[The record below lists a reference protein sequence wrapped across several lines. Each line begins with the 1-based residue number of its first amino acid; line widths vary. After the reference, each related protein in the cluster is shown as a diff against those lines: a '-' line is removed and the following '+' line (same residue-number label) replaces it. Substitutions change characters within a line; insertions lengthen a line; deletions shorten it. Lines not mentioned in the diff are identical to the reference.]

1 MRYAVA
7 SILDELQAQ
16 AEDVSLAM
24 GHGRTFLI
32 LSGPSAGLNS
42 TGTLQWRT
50 LLDPPSELGP
60 DPREA
65 WVLDIP
71 FSDPSASILNRG
83 DQLKEL
89 PEGTIWE
96 VIAIAGG
103 DKISRS
109 LVVKKVEAID
119 T

>member
-1 MRYAVA
+1 MG
-7 SILDELQAQ
+7 SLLDNIQAQ
-16 AEDVSLAM
+16 AEIVSLAM

-32 LSGPSAGLNS
+32 LSGPSSGDPLPGFQASL
-42 TGTLQWRT
+42 TWKM

-71 FSDPSASILNRG
+71 LSDPMALTPDRG

-103 DKISRS
+103 DKITRS
-109 LVVKKVEAID
+109 LVVKKMEAID
-119 T
+119 S